1 MPEINTDKVCYL
13 IVKARELESED
24 EGVEPDASNA
34 TDDRFVSALTE
45 ENYSPVH
52 HEIASFIHSMDEDEQ
67 AELVAILFVGR
78 GDFSAEEWD
87 AAVALARERRKDG
100 PVARY
105 LLGHPLLASYLED
118 GLDALGESC
127 EGFADDRQ

>member
-1 MPEINTDKVCYL
+1 MPDINTDKVCFI

-24 EGVEPDASNA
+24 EGMEPDASNP

-52 HEIASFIHSMDEDEQ
+52 EEIADFIRAMDEDEQ
-67 AELVAILFVGR
+67 SELVAILFVGR

-87 AAVALARERRKDG
+87 AAVELARERRKDG

-105 LLGHPLLASYLED
+105 LLGHPLLASYLAD

-127 EGFADDRQ
+127 EGFAADRQ